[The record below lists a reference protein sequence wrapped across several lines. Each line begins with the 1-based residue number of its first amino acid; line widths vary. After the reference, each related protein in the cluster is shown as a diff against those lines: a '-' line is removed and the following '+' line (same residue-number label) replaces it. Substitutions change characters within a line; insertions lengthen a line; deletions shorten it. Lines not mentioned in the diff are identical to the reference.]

1 MSEDDDGGES
11 AGAEALI
18 QMRPTTRRS
27 TIWAITAVMVV
38 LASSFAHG
46 EERSLVGATDWPGWR
61 GPERDGT
68 ALGFAVPEVWPEE
81 LQRRWRVRVGSGYSA
96 PVVAGSRVFVQ
107 SREEGHEVVRALELA
122 SGKVLWNQRYA
133 VPFNPR
139 MGSGRHGPG
148 PKASPAHDGERLFT
162 TSITGVLSAW
172 AADSGELLWRE
183 DFADRF
189 KKTLPHFGAAA
200 SPLVNGSRVVSNF
213 GGKDGAVIAFDV
225 ETGDEVWASSSDG
238 ASYAS
243 AIVTAFGGSQQVVT
257 ISAKAVVSFDV
268 QTGQPGWRYTF
279 PQSMMHHNIVTPLS
293 VGDLV
298 VISGKGRGIT
308 ALRAS
313 SGGDGWSVEPAW
325 QIDSLAM
332 DMSSPVQSDGRIY
345 GLSHQDKG
353 RIFSLDAATGEILW
367 TGPGRTAKYASL
379 LVVDG
384 AILALT
390 GSAELIVLSDNGNSY
405 DELARYTVAESPTWT
420 HLVPIDGGVLVKDQ
434 DHLSFWSWFAGQ

>member
-18 QMRPTTRRS
+18 QMRPTTRGS

-46 EERSLVGATDWPGWR
+46 EERRLVEATDWPGWR

-189 KKTLPHFGAAA
+189 NAWARVPEDRLAAMDAAA
-200 SPLVNGSRVVSNF
+200 EVH
-213 GGKDGAVIAFDV
+213 V
-225 ETGDEVWASSSDG
+225 EDDHPPTMPQ
-238 ASYAS
+238 YLYLL
-243 AIVTAFGGSQQVVT
+243 AIVVGVTWVSTA
-257 ISAKAVVSFDV
+257 IAPPIA
-268 QTGQPGWRYTF
+268 
-279 PQSMMHHNIVTPLS
+279 
-293 VGDLV
+293 
-298 VISGKGRGIT
+298 
-308 ALRAS
+308 
-313 SGGDGWSVEPAW
+313 AW
-325 QIDSLAM
+325 
-332 DMSSPVQSDGRIY
+332 
-345 GLSHQDKG
+345 
-353 RIFSLDAATGEILW
+353 
-367 TGPGRTAKYASL
+367 
-379 LVVDG
+379 
-384 AILALT
+384 
-390 GSAELIVLSDNGNSY
+390 
-405 DELARYTVAESPTWT
+405 
-420 HLVPIDGGVLVKDQ
+420 
-434 DHLSFWSWFAGQ
+434 